1 MSDAR
6 AETTNSKS
14 KKMSSWIE
22 RPDRGEDFAANPVEL
37 FFDLAF
43 VFAFAQ
49 LVSHLVHHPDVD
61 GMLEAALLFW
71 MLWLPWSQFTWSANS
86 VSAHSRPVQ
95 LVMLVATVA
104 SIPMAASIQ
113 TGLGDGGYLFAGSV
127 SVIMLMGL
135 VMIISAAPNGSDEQR
150 AAIRYGIPNVVA
162 IVLFVVGAAFDSQ
175 PTRVSIWLVA
185 IAIIAYGTY
194 KAGDGDWTVR
204 AGHFAERHG
213 LILII
218 ALGEIIVAIAVP
230 VLNALNDEQAGLPA
244 EAVGALMF
252 AGLFAALLWWAYFDR
267 PQKVFEHRMAAV
279 EGKEKGRMARDVY
292 TYLHSLIVSG
302 VIVAA
307 AALEEITLHP
317 SDELSFEFRVML
329 LIGLA
334 MFFGGVEFA
343 AMRAFHVVPPERA
356 IAVVVLAVVL
366 LVGLPVKGILL
377 LAIIDVVI
385 LVTLVLEGRR
395 IESPGETDRRGAA
408 VES

>member
-1 MSDAR
+1 MSDAV
-6 AETTNSKS
+6 A

-22 RPDRGEDFAANPVEL
+22 RPDRDEDFTANPVEL

-49 LVSHLVHHPDVD
+49 LVSHLVHHPDVE

-71 MLWLPWSQFTWSANS
+71 MLWLPWSQFTWSANA

-95 LVMLVATVA
+95 AVMLIATIA
-104 SIPMAASIQ
+104 SIPMAAAIE
-113 TGLGDGGYLFAGSV
+113 TALGDGGFLFAGSV

-135 VMIISAAPNGSDEQR
+135 VMIIMAAPNGSDEQK
-150 AAIRYGIPNVVA
+150 AAVRYGIPNLA
-162 IVLFVVGAAFDSQ
+162 AMALFVVGAAFDTQSI
-175 PTRVSIWLVA
+175 RVVIWIVA
-185 IAIIAYGTY
+185 IAMIAYGTY
-194 KAGDGDWTVR
+194 RAGDGDWTIR

-230 VLNALNDEQAGLPA
+230 VLDALSSEDAGLPA
-244 EAVGALMF
+244 ETIGALMF

-267 PQKVFEHRMAAV
+267 PQKVFEHRMDSV
-279 EGKEKGRMARDVY
+279 EGTEKGRMARDVY

-317 SDELSFEFRVML
+317 SDELPFEFRVML

-334 MFFGGVEFA
+334 MFFGGIEFA

-356 IAVVVLAVVL
+356 IAVAVLAVVL
-366 LVGLPVKGILL
+366 LVDLSMKGILL
-377 LAIIDVVI
+377 LAIVDLII
-385 LVTLVLEGRR
+385 LATLVLEGRR
-395 IESPGETDRRGAA
+395 LEQPGDTDRRGAA
-408 VES
+408 AAS

>member
-1 MSDAR
+1 MSDAV
-6 AETTNSKS
+6 A
-14 KKMSSWIE
+14 KKKKLSSWIE
-22 RPDRGEDFAANPVEL
+22 RPDRNEDFAANPVEL

-49 LVSHLVHHPDVD
+49 LVSHLVHHPDVA

-95 LVMLVATVA
+95 AVMLVATIS

-113 TGLGDGGYLFAGSV
+113 TALGDGGFLFAGSV
-127 SVIMLMGL
+127 AMIMLMGL
-135 VMIISAAPNGSDEQR
+135 VMIVTAAPNGSDEQK
-150 AAIRYGIPNVVA
+150 AAVRYGIPNLVA
-162 IVLFVVGAAFDSQ
+162 IGLFILGAAIDTQS
-175 PTRVSIWLVA
+175 TRVVIWLVA
-185 IAIIAYGTY
+185 IAIIGYGTF
-194 KAGDGDWTVR
+194 KAGDGDWTIR

-230 VLNALNDEQAGLPA
+230 VLNALNDDDAGLPA
-244 EAVGALMF
+244 DTIGALMF

-279 EGKEKGRMARDVY
+279 EGSEKGRMARDVY

-302 VIVAA
+302 VIVSA

-317 SDELSFEFRVML
+317 SDELHFEFRVML

-334 MFFGGVEFA
+334 MFFGGIEFA

-356 IAVVVLAVVL
+356 IAVVVLAVLL
-366 LVGLPVKGILL
+366 LVDFGIKGIVL

-385 LVTLVLEGRR
+385 LATLILEGRR
-395 IESPGETDRRGAA
+395 LEHPGDTDRRAAGAA
-408 VES
+408 S

>member
-1 MSDAR
+1 MG
-6 AETTNSKS
+6 ETTK
-14 KKMSSWIE
+14 KKMASWIE
-22 RPDRGEDFAANPVEL
+22 RPERGVDFAANPVEL

-49 LVSHLVHHPDVD
+49 LVSHLVHHPDVE

-95 LVMLVATVA
+95 GVMLVATVA

-113 TGLGDGGYLFAGSV
+113 TALGDGGFLFAGSV
-127 SVIMLMGL
+127 AVIMVMGL
-135 VMIISAAPNGSDEQR
+135 VMIVAAAPNGSEEQR
-150 AAIRYGIPNVVA
+150 SALRYGYPNLLA
-162 IVLFVVGAAFDSQ
+162 IAIFVGGAFVDTQS
-175 PTRVSIWLVA
+175 TRVAIWLVG

-230 VLNALNDEQAGLPA
+230 VLNALNDEDAGLPA
-244 EAVGALMF
+244 ETIGALMF

-267 PQKVFEHRMAAV
+267 PQKVFEHRMETM
-279 EGKEKGRMARDVY
+279 EGKERGRMARDVY
-292 TYLHSLIVSG
+292 TYLHSLIVAG
-302 VIVAA
+302 VIVSA

-317 SDELSFEFRVML
+317 SDELYFEFRVML

-356 IAVVVLAVVL
+356 IAVAVLAVLL
-366 LVGLPVKGILL
+366 LVDFGLKGILL
-377 LAIIDVVI
+377 LAIIDAVI
-385 LVTLVLEGRR
+385 LATLVLEGRR
-395 IESPGETDRRGAA
+395 IESPGETDRRG
-408 VES
+408 VEEAS